1 MTMTTAITQGVKVSV
16 EAFYH
21 PAQSQPTKS
30 IYVFI
35 YEVFIENHGAY
46 PVQLLRR
53 HWHIKDGYLLSKE
66 VEGEG
71 VVGQQP
77 ILAPGE
83 IYNYFSSCSLTM
95 EMGKMFGSYLMKR
108 LDNDLQFE
116 VAIPEFQM
124 VFPPKLN

>member
-1 MTMTTAITQGVKVSV
+1 MTTAITQGVKVSV

-21 PAQSQPTKS
+21 PAQSQPTRN
-30 IYVFI
+30 IFAFI
-35 YEVFIENHGAY
+35 YEVLIENHSANSI
-46 PVQLLRR
+46 QLLRR
-53 HWHIKDGYLLSKE
+53 HWYIHDGYLLKKE

-95 EMGKMFGSYLMKR
+95 ETGRMYGNYLMQR
-108 LDNDLQFE
+108 LDNGLQFE

-124 VFPPKLN
+124 IFPPKLN